1 VESYRILPPNCAF
14 RKVLQLVVMRPQ
26 EFFAAVRLFANW
38 SICVIWWNA
47 VREHPPLRALY
58 SPKMPTHLDNEQ
70 SLLAAA
76 QAGDSDAFVTLLN
89 QYSRHIYRLGVS
101 ITGNHHDAED
111 VLQEASLKAYT
122 ALAEFRGNSRFY
134 TWLVRIAV
142 NVALGK
148 LRKRALWKESSLDEP
163 RESEDGTY
171 IPLEIES
178 WGEDPEE
185 ACLKSDLQQVL
196 SEVIQKLD
204 PKSRTI
210 FTLRDVEK
218 FSIEETAKLL
228 SLSIPAVKTR
238 LLRSRLKLREEL
250 TKYFGKDARN
260 AMPTSHR

>member
-1 VESYRILPPNCAF
+1 
-14 RKVLQLVVMRPQ
+14 
-26 EFFAAVRLFANW
+26 
-38 SICVIWWNA
+38 
-47 VREHPPLRALY
+47 
-58 SPKMPTHLDNEQ
+58 MPTHLDNEQ
-70 SLLAAA
+70 SLVAAA
-76 QAGDSDAFVTLLN
+76 QAGDSDAFVALLN
-89 QYSRHIYRLGVS
+89 HYSRHIYRLGVS

-122 ALAEFRGNSRFY
+122 ALAEFRGHSRFY

-163 RESEDGTY
+163 RESEDGSSY
-171 IPLEIES
+171 IPMEIES
-178 WGEDPEE
+178 WGENPEE

-228 SLSIPAVKTR
+228 SLSIPVVKTR

>member
-1 VESYRILPPNCAF
+1 MA
-14 RKVLQLVVMRPQ
+14 
-26 EFFAAVRLFANW
+26 
-38 SICVIWWNA
+38 
-47 VREHPPLRALY
+47 
-58 SPKMPTHLDNEQ
+58 THLDNEQ
-70 SLLAAA
+70 SLVAAA

-111 VLQEASLKAYT
+111 VLQEASIKAYT
-122 ALAEFRGNSRFY
+122 ALAEFHGNSRFY

-163 RESEDGTY
+163 REGEDGSY

-178 WGEDPEE
+178 WGDDPEKAFLNSE
-185 ACLKSDLQQVL
+185 LQQIL
-196 SEVIQKLD
+196 AEVIQKLD

-210 FTLRDVEK
+210 ITLRDVEK
-218 FSIEETAKLL
+218 FSIEETAKMLGV
-228 SLSIPAVKTR
+228 SIPVVKSR

-260 AMPTSHR
+260 AMPTSRR

>member
-1 VESYRILPPNCAF
+1 L
-14 RKVLQLVVMRPQ
+14 
-26 EFFAAVRLFANW
+26 
-38 SICVIWWNA
+38 
-47 VREHPPLRALY
+47 
-58 SPKMPTHLDNEQ
+58 
-70 SLLAAA
+70 
-76 QAGDSDAFVTLLN
+76 VTLLN

-111 VLQEASLKAYT
+111 VLQEASLKAYR
-122 ALAEFRGNSRFY
+122 AIAEFQGNSRFY

-148 LRKRALWKESSLDEP
+148 LRKRALWKESSLDES
-163 RESEDGTY
+163 RESEDGSY

-178 WGEDPEE
+178 WGEDPEK
-185 ACLKSDLQQVL
+185 ACLNSDLRQIL

-210 FTLRDVEK
+210 FTLRDIEK
-218 FSIEETAKLL
+218 FSIEETARLL
-228 SLSIPAVKTR
+228 GLTIPVVKTR

-260 AMPTSHR
+260 AMPTGHR

>member
-1 VESYRILPPNCAF
+1 MPN
-14 RKVLQLVVMRPQ
+14 
-26 EFFAAVRLFANW
+26 
-38 SICVIWWNA
+38 
-47 VREHPPLRALY
+47 
-58 SPKMPTHLDNEQ
+58 HLDNEQ
-70 SLLAAA
+70 FLVAAA
-76 QAGDSDAFVTLLN
+76 QAGDPEAFVTLLN
-89 QYSRHIYRLGVS
+89 QYSRHIYRLGLN

-122 ALAEFRGNSRFY
+122 AIADFQGNSRFY

-148 LRKRALWKESSLDEP
+148 LRKRALWKETSLDEP
-163 RESEDGTY
+163 RESEDGSY

-178 WGEDPEE
+178 WGDDPEKAVLNSE
-185 ACLKSDLQQVL
+185 LQQIL
-196 SEVIQKLD
+196 AEAIQKLD

-218 FSIEETAKLL
+218 FSIEETAKMLGV
-228 SLSIPAVKTR
+228 SIPVVKTR

-260 AMPTSHR
+260 AMPTSRR

>member
-1 VESYRILPPNCAF
+1 MPN
-14 RKVLQLVVMRPQ
+14 
-26 EFFAAVRLFANW
+26 
-38 SICVIWWNA
+38 
-47 VREHPPLRALY
+47 
-58 SPKMPTHLDNEQ
+58 HLENEQ
-70 SLLAAA
+70 SLVAAA
-76 QAGDSDAFVTLLN
+76 RAGDPEAFVTLLN
-89 QYSRHIYRLGVS
+89 QYSRHIYRLGLS

-122 ALAEFRGNSRFY
+122 ALADFQGNSRFY

-163 RESEDGTY
+163 REGEDGSY

-178 WGEDPEE
+178 WGDDPEKAFLNSE
-185 ACLKSDLQQVL
+185 LQQIL
-196 SEVIQKLD
+196 AEVIQKLD

-218 FSIEETAKLL
+218 FSIEETATMLGL
-228 SLSIPAVKTR
+228 TIPGGEDAA
-238 LLRSRLKLREEL
+238 LRSRLKLREEL

-260 AMPTSHR
+260 AMPTSRR